1 MNLYEKLACARVELQ
16 NRNLKKSGHNK
27 FAGFDYY
34 ELKDLMPAINEIMA
48 KYKMLGVCSFHAD
61 YATLS
66 IFDAEEPESVIVIK
80 SPHAEA
86 ELKGCQPIQCLGGEE
101 TYQRRYLWMAAMEI
115 VEGDALDANVG
126 RPEKKEKVT
135 QTDDDPLG
143 AVDDEGALLGHDR
156 DVAHVDPLGDLGAVR
171 LQQEVDIQ
179 RSVIDATVLD
189 AVDDALL
196 LLAHGADLVGD
207 ELQRHLVVEA
217 LDGED
222 LHEDLLQAL
231 ALALLR
237 RHVALEEV
245 VVGLELHPDQ
255 VGDFQHVADTTE
267 IDSVRHVFR
276 SCCC

>member
-48 KYKMLGVCSFHAD
+48 KYKLLGVCSFHAD

-143 AVDDEGALLGHDR
+143 IGGTENHLPPRGEVCEVCGKPLTNSQVKLSQTKYKKLLCP
-156 DVAHVDPLGDLGAVR
+156 AC
-171 LQQEVDIQ
+171 
-179 RSVIDATVLD
+179 
-189 AVDDALL
+189 
-196 LLAHGADLVGD
+196 
-207 ELQRHLVVEA
+207 
-217 LDGED
+217 
-222 LHEDLLQAL
+222 QAK
-231 ALALLR
+231 
-237 RHVALEEV
+237 EEV
-245 VVGLELHPDQ
+245 N
-255 VGDFQHVADTTE
+255 A
-267 IDSVRHVFR
+267 
-276 SCCC
+276 